1 MGEFGSW
8 LMLNDDSSARKTEE
22 LCNDCTPHIVRVT
35 NDNQDSS
42 QLIHVGAHIWQ
53 DRTYS
58 WYNTDCNGATDWTS
72 PKNFSIKCLSSGD
85 KSNFNLEY
93 GSGWLNPIEF
103 GPGETKEFEVL
114 LDWTRQGVVK
124 DWSVTAWGEG
134 GEVTVAHQ
142 DGTPS
147 ASLTGNDPIDE
158 GEADDGGADDGDAD
172 DGGDDGEADDGE
184 ADDGEADDG
193 EEGDDEWD
201 GQCDAELDCTDAN
214 NNFRW
219 ECCADDGEEG
229 DDEWDGQCG
238 TEFDCTDTNNNFR
251 WECCADN
258 DDGEWDDGEDGGDG
272 DGEWDDGEE
281 QEWDGQCDADND
293 CYGEDGSFQYECCF
307 EYGDYGDYCENVEEQ
322 TCDTDPEWQCFTTDG
337 CFKEDCCG
345 DDYGDY
351 GDDDE
356 YGDYGDDNEYGD
368 YGDDGEYGDDE

>member
-22 LCNDCTPHIVRVT
+22 LCNDCTPHVVRVT

-134 GEVTVAHQ
+134 GEVSVSHQ

-147 ASLTGNDPIDE
+147 ASLTGNEPTE
-158 GEADDGGADDGDAD
+158 
-172 DGGDDGEADDGE
+172 DGGDEGEADDGE

-201 GQCDAELDCTDAN
+201 GQCDADIDCTDADD
-214 NNFRW
+214 NFRW
-219 ECCADDGEEG
+219 ECCADPDML
-229 DDEWDGQCG
+229 
-238 TEFDCTDTNNNFR
+238 
-251 WECCADN
+251 
-258 DDGEWDDGEDGGDG
+258 
-272 DGEWDDGEE
+272 
-281 QEWDGQCDADND
+281 
-293 CYGEDGSFQYECCF
+293 
-307 EYGDYGDYCENVEEQ
+307 
-322 TCDTDPEWQCFTTDG
+322 CFTTDG
-337 CFKEDCCG
+337 CFREDCCG
-345 DDYGDY
+345 DDFWEDYGDDGDY
-351 GDDDE
+351 GDDA
-356 YGDYGDDNEYGD
+356 DYNWD
-368 YGDDGEYGDDE
+368 DDEFNWDDDEINWDDY